1 MTAVLPVREPGAAA
15 QLPPAGDKRSAAGL
29 AGTARRIVGLRRPV
43 AGPRTAWDSPS

>member
-29 AGTARRIVGLRRPV
+29 AGTARRFLGHWSRGWC
-43 AGPRTAWDSPS
+43 ADCWDSPS